1 MDDRLATFME
11 QRPRLLRLAYR
22 YLETAADAE
31 DVVQDAWLR
40 YCRVEA
46 PHHAG
51 KLLTTI
57 VTRLAL
63 DKLRSA
69 AHRRETYVGEWL
81 PEPLAD
87 TAEPDPAA
95 LDISY
100 AVMACLKALGP
111 AERAAYFLHD
121 IYDMSFADIAETIG
135 HSPANCRKLA
145 QRARAALAAAKPR
158 FRPTQHDLARF
169 VHAFDASNSSGNL
182 APLKALL
189 AEGVEFVSDGGGK
202 AAAATHIIRGPD
214 AVARLMLG
222 LARKREHEQLAY
234 AIRSV
239 NGDPAIAIRAGGGLD
254 AIVSFSLDAA
264 GRVNGLYVVRNP
276 DKLQRL
282 Q

>member
-1 MDDRLATFME
+1 MDDRLATFMA

-40 YCRVEA
+40 FCRVDA
-46 PHHAG
+46 PQHAG

-81 PEPLAD
+81 PEPWAD
-87 TAEPDPAA
+87 TGEPDAAA

-121 IYDMSFADIAETIG
+121 LYDMPFSEIADTIG

-145 QRARAALAAAKPR
+145 QRARAALATAKPR
-158 FRPTQHDLARF
+158 FRPTQDDLVRF
-169 VHAFDASNSSGNL
+169 VQAFDASKTSGDL

-202 AAAATHIIRGPD
+202 VAAAINIIRGPD

-222 LARKREHEQLAY
+222 LARKREHEALAY
-234 AIRSV
+234 TLRLV
-239 NGDPAIAIRAGGGLD
+239 NGDPAIAIRTAGGLD
-254 AIVSFSLDAA
+254 TVVSFSLDAA
-264 GRVNGLYVVRNP
+264 GRVNGLYAVRNP
-276 DKLQRL
+276 DKLLRL